1 MIHLRNLEEK
11 DAPFML
17 EWMHDPQIQKCFQ
30 KNMMG
35 MSLDDAEKFCRTS
48 KNNQLTE
55 ENRDLHYA
63 IVEEQDEYLGTISL
77 KNIDLVNMSA
87 EYAIS
92 TRKCIQG
99 TGAAGEATK
108 LLLKKGFKEL
118 GLHRIYLN
126 VLSDN
131 ARAVRF
137 YEKCGFVYEGEF
149 RDHICLEEKWKS
161 LKWFGMLE
169 AEFDDCED

>member
-1 MIHLRNLEEK
+1 MIHLRNLEAK
-11 DAPFML
+11 DASFML

-35 MSLDDAEKFCRTS
+35 MSLEDAEKFCRRS
-48 KNNQLTE
+48 ADNQLTE

-63 IVEEQDEYLGTISL
+63 IVDESDEYFGTISL
-77 KNIDLVNMSA
+77 KNIDLVSMSA

-108 LLLKKGFKEL
+108 LLLIKGFREL

-149 RDHICLEEKWKS
+149 RDHIRLEGKLKS

-169 AEFDDCED
+169 TEFNKIEF

>member
-1 MIHLRNLEEK
+1 MIQLRNLEVK

-30 KNMMG
+30 KNMLE
-35 MSLDDAEKFCRTS
+35 MSLNDAEQFCRRS
-48 KNNQLTE
+48 KDNQLTE
-55 ENRDLHYA
+55 ENHDLHYA
-63 IVEEQDEYLGTISL
+63 IVDTSDEYLGTISL
-77 KNIDLVNMSA
+77 KNIDSHSMSA

-92 TRKCIQG
+92 TRTCIQG
-99 TGAAGEATK
+99 TGAAGEATE
-108 LLLKKGFKEL
+108 LLLTKGFREL
-118 GLHRIYLN
+118 ELHRIYLN

-149 RDHICLEEKWKS
+149 RDHIYLEGKWKS
-161 LKWFGMLE
+161 LKWYGMLE
-169 AEFDDCED
+169 TEFKKMGF